1 MTDAYLP
8 LPRDLAAASALRQM
22 VIGCIGVLCGGVFVL
37 CAAFGLGG
45 PVSSGTG
52 LQRDV
57 ALVLGGA
64 IAVLAGFS
72 FVRGLVAHEELRR
85 GADAFSIVLVTLVT
99 VPLTA
104 LGLGG
109 YAHTHPPDKQLRA
122 AELPYTFEYPGA
134 WERDPQPDT
143 GGFAGDYEFVDATA
157 VGRRGLPTVLVMAYV
172 PPSRSALEEWV
183 RLAGTGTRTVNERTV
198 QMAGRPAI
206 MVDYEI
212 EAQPGKP
219 FQAQAAVMRGRVA
232 YVVTCVL
239 DFEPDEARE
248 GCQQVIDTFR
258 FTAGPASP
266 AAPGTAAPAA

>member
-1 MTDAYLP
+1 MNEAYP
-8 LPRDLAAASALRQM
+8 SLPRDLAAVSALRGM
-22 VIGCIGVLCGGVFVL
+22 VIGGIGVLCGGVFVF
-37 CAAFGLGG
+37 CAAYGLGG

-85 GADAFSIVLVTLVT
+85 GADAVSIVLVTLVT

-109 YAHTHPPDKQLRA
+109 YAHTHPPDKQLHS
-122 AELPYTFEYPGA
+122 AELPYTFEYPGT

-143 GGFAGDYEFVDATA
+143 GGFAGVDEFVYATA
-157 VGRRGLPTVLVMAYV
+157 VGRRALPTVLVMAFV
-172 PPSRSALEEWV
+172 PASRSALEDWV
-183 RLAGTGTRTVNERTV
+183 RLSGAGVRTANERRV

-212 EAQPGKP
+212 QPGKP
-219 FQAQAAVMRGRVA
+219 FQSQAAVMRGGVA
-232 YVVTCVL
+232 YVVTCTL

-248 GCQQVIDTFR
+248 GCQKAIDTFR
-258 FTAGPASP
+258 FTS
-266 AAPGTAAPAA
+266 